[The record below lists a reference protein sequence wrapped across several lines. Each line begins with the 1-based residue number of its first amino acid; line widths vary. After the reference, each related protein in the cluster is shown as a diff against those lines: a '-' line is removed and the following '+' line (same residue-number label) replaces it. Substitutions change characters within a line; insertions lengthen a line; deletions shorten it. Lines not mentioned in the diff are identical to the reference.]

1 MGCIQRSG
9 DTQRQELG
17 CVPRDLQGPVPAVCR
32 GLSPS
37 LIGLSFSAQ
46 SGLKAGSHL
55 LPLALGAWSCL
66 STRATHL
73 PHAESRRPFQV
84 CLDLMSMFDV
94 FRSVSVMLCC
104 AQLLCHIGLSV
115 RQCTAAHQA
124 PLSMEFPRQQHWS
137 GLPFP
142 SPKFRFS

>member
-1 MGCIQRSG
+1 MGFKYLDGIQRSG

-46 SGLKAGSHL
+46 PGLKTGSHL

-84 CLDLMSMFDV
+84 CLDLMSVFDV
-94 FRSVSVMLCC
+94 FRSVSVMLCWASAC
-104 AQLLCHIGLSV
+104 GELELASTHKSPVLIFWNFANQLPLC
-115 RQCTAAHQA
+115 C
-124 PLSMEFPRQQHWS
+124 
-137 GLPFP
+137 
-142 SPKFRFS
+142 